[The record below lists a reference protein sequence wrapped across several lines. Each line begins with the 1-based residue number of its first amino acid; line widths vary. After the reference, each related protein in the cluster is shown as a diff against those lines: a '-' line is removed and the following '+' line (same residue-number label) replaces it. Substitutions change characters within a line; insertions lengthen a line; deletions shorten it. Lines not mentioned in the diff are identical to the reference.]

1 LKKYYKVIN
10 EYDIIYTK
18 IERKGMMSISYLS
31 KKKYKNYTI
40 SISGILVYLALA
52 FLLMG
57 RVIDNTSAVNGIIA
71 QLQMIISVGLVILLK
86 KRAYAIPVTLNF
98 FSLIGSILYI
108 FRSDSFESLPG
119 TLSYIAVI
127 IIITIIFSYKKRL
140 NYNIDMLVIK
150 ERRLRKLAYFD
161 GLTDLLN
168 RKTFIEELD
177 VLIEF
182 SKENDKRY
190 YIIFMD
196 IDDFKFINDTYG
208 HYAGDIVLEKIS
220 ARIKE
225 TVFEEDIIGRLGG
238 DEIGIIIKK
247 NLSKEEVI
255 LYLDNIMKV
264 VTKEIKIEDQL
275 VKTSVSM
282 GVSIFPEHGNTS
294 RDLLKNA
301 DLAMYESKKL
311 GKKRVSFYSE
321 NKE

>member
-1 LKKYYKVIN
+1 
-10 EYDIIYTK
+10 
-18 IERKGMMSISYLS
+18 MMSISYLS
-31 KKKYKNYTI
+31 KKKYRNYTI
-40 SISGILVYLALA
+40 SIAGILLYLTLS

-57 RVIDNTSAVNGIIA
+57 RVVDNIFAEDSEVKINLVKGIIA
-71 QLQMIISVGLVILLK
+71 QIQVILSVALVILLD
-86 KRAYAIPVTLNF
+86 KRAYVIPMTLNF

-108 FRSDSFESLPG
+108 FRSDSFSSLPG

-182 SKENDKRY
+182 SKDNDKRY

-196 IDDFKFINDTYG
+196 IDDFKIINDTYG
-208 HYAGDIVLEKIS
+208 HFAGDIVLEKIS
-220 ARIKE
+220 KRIRE

-238 DEIGIIIKK
+238 DEIGIIIKN
-247 NLSKEEVI
+247 NLTKDEI
-255 LYLDNIMKV
+255 LLYLDKIMKM
-264 VTKEIKIEDQL
+264 VTKEIRIENEL

-282 GVSIFPEHGNTS
+282 GVSIFPEHGKTS
-294 RDLLKNA
+294 RELLKNA
-301 DLAMYESKKL
+301 DFAMYESKKS
-311 GKKRVSFYSE
+311 GKNRVSFYSE